1 MSRVHEL
8 RFKREVLDNGERGP
22 PIPWDDGDYTSDLY
36 FWMQG
41 YKRELRL
48 QFLEDIKGMIKENAS
63 TDKLMVRLIKHERAR
78 RTMREGYD
86 EVGNNVHKH
95 DFDILMQM
103 CDEYGIAEF
112 KEQLLYVR
120 SNLKE

>member
-1 MSRVHEL
+1 MSQVREP
-8 RFKREVLDNGERGP
+8 RFKRKLLDNGELGP
-22 PIPWDDGDYTSDLY
+22 PIPWDDGDYTHGLY
-36 FWMQG
+36 VWMQD
-41 YKRELRL
+41 YKEELRL
-48 QFLEDIKGMIKENAS
+48 KFLEDIKRMITEKAS
-63 TDKLMVRLIKHERAR
+63 TDQLMARLIKHERAR

-95 DFDILMQM
+95 DFDILMEM

-120 SNLKE
+120 SNLTA